1 MDTVYIFLQHYW
13 WFIIS
18 LLGALLVFLL
28 FVQGGQGMLYLIGRT
43 DTERN
48 LIVNTLGRKWEL
60 TFTTLV
66 TFGGAFFASFPLFY
80 STSFGGAFYVWM
92 LILLVFVIQ
101 AVAYE
106 FRRKPS
112 NFLGEKTY
120 NWFLL
125 INGVLGAF
133 LLGTAVATL
142 FTGAPFTVDRANFGN
157 LEGFNTISR
166 WSTSWYGLD
175 ALADPRNIL
184 LGLAVLF
191 LSRVLGLLYFMNS
204 IDDETIFARSR
215 RYLKWNAGLFLL
227 FFLPFLLL
235 LLLSE
240 GAAVDPVSGV
250 ISVEPYKYLLNLL
263 AMPLVLVALLA
274 GVVGVLW
281 GIGVGI
287 FRGCRCGIWPA
298 GAGTVLTVLA
308 LLLTAGYN
316 HTAYYP
322 SLTDLQSSLTIYNS
336 SSSRFTLYVMAIVS
350 ILVPFVAGYIWY
362 VWRAMGRKRISEQE
376 LQEEGDPSVL
386 ICGPFGPDR

>member
-250 ISVEPYKYLLNLL
+250 ISVEPYKYLHNLL

-350 ILVPFVAGYIWY
+350 ILVPFVSGYIWY

-376 LQEEGDPSVL
+376 LQEEGDHL
-386 ICGPFGPDR
+386 Y

>member
-250 ISVEPYKYLLNLL
+250 ISVEPYKYLHNLL

-281 GIGVGI
+281 GIGVGL

-322 SLTDLQSSLTIYNS
+322 SLTDLQSSFTIYNS

-376 LQEEGDPSVL
+376 LQEEGDHL
-386 ICGPFGPDR
+386 Y